1 MSKKT
6 DAVFLLDKF
15 FTIVLLFIM
24 LASLLF
30 EYTQIIFWLG
40 LFYIVYRFFGTD
52 LFQGQPKIWRCTTC
66 HKFRDKTVTCIDC
79 GSKLKGIR

>member
-40 LFYIVYRFFGTD
+40 LFYIVYRFFG
-52 LFQGQPKIWRCTTC
+52 LE
-66 HKFRDKTVTCIDC
+66 
-79 GSKLKGIR
+79 IRP

>member
-52 LFQGQPKIWRCTTC
+52 CLE
-66 HKFRDKTVTCIDC
+66 
-79 GSKLKGIR
+79 IRP